1 MRLRAES
8 GAAVRGD
15 NRLTSISFAGEDGG
29 VALPARPPAKSDR
42 LYRRALRHSRRVRL
56 LRVCLLGAVVV
67 VVAGLVVDNYLPSVG
82 VMHLPAEIANV
93 LIQGPK
99 IIMQKPRLTGYTG
112 DGRAYQLSAE
122 EAAQDVTKPDFVQ
135 LERIRAKMEMA
146 DKSTVDLWADD
157 GVYDMKG
164 DIITLNNNIRL
175 VSSTGYE
182 ARLSEAVVDVR
193 KGNVVSKT
201 PVWVKL
207 LDGTLDANRLEIIDK
222 GDVARFIGDV
232 HMVLQ
237 SAKADGKADQP

>member
-15 NRLTSISFAGEDGG
+15 NRLSSISFAGDDGG
-29 VALPARPPAKSDR
+29 VGVPARAPGSSER

-56 LRVCLLGAVVV
+56 LRVVLVGAVVTV
-67 VVAGLVVDNYLPSVG
+67 LVGLVADNYLLPVG
-82 VMHLPAEIANV
+82 ALHLPGEIANV
-93 LIQGPK
+93 LIQGTK
-99 IIMQKPRLTGYTG
+99 ITMQKPRLNGYTG

-122 EAAQDVTKPDFVQ
+122 AAVQDVTKPDFVQ

-164 DIITLNNNIRL
+164 DMLTLNNNIRL

-182 ARLSEAVVDVR
+182 ARLSQAVVDVR

-207 LDGTLDANRLEIIDK
+207 LDGTLDANRLEITDK
-222 GDVARFIGDV
+222 GDVARFTGDV

-237 SAKADGKADQP
+237 SGKPDGKADQP

>member
-1 MRLRAES
+1 
-8 GAAVRGD
+8 
-15 NRLTSISFAGEDGG
+15 LTSISFAGDEGG
-29 VALPARPPAKSDR
+29 VAVPARTSANSER
-42 LYRRALRHSRRVRL
+42 LYRRALRHSRWVRL
-56 LRVCLLGAVVV
+56 LRVCLLATAVI
-67 VVAGLVVDNYLPSVG
+67 VVAGLVVDSYLPSVG
-82 VMHLPAEIANV
+82 ALHLPGEIANV

-99 IIMQKPRLTGYTG
+99 ITMQKPRLTGYTS

-122 EAAQDVTKPDFVQ
+122 AATQDVTKPDFVQ
-135 LERIRAKMEMA
+135 LARIRAKMEMA

-164 DIITLNNNIRL
+164 DMLTLNNNIHL

-193 KGNVVSKT
+193 KGNVVSNS
-201 PVWVKL
+201 PVAVKL
-207 LDGTLDANRLEIIDK
+207 LDGTLDANRLEITDK

-237 SAKADGKADQP
+237 STKPDGKADEP